1 MDKSYL
7 INTIFQTLRGAFNL
21 YSGTQEKVKILKMAP
36 TGMAAFNK
44 NGTTIN
50 ITLGIPKTRGKD
62 IRNLSYKMQCKLSL
76 VYSER
81 NAVITEKISMVS
93 NIWLY
98 QIHCRLSGIFNVSL
112 DIHIAG
118 LTVIF
123 LEDLHK
129 LLPVP
134 EKIFLHLF
142 ITIY

>member
-1 MDKSYL
+1 
-7 INTIFQTLRGAFNL
+7 
-21 YSGTQEKVKILKMAP
+21 
-36 TGMAAFNK
+36 MAAFNK